1 MGDVLLTRGIGFRE
15 DYLVD
20 SLTNWTTD
28 TGVAATTDGDIV
40 AVTGLTATNGFARS
54 GLSISTSTYSEFK
67 LRQKQTGSG
76 GNSGLV
82 RFTYSDLTTS
92 NHVYTTTG
100 LLTIVDSI
108 VPTPFKTVTEIKF
121 LNSVGAPNME
131 FDFLQFYREELT
143 LPAVSEP
150 LRFTLPRTIV
160 ELPIPTREGGV
171 LQDIGSD
178 SARLEL
184 AGSLLA
190 TQTPNTYTANQWW
203 NVLVELVLE
212 GNWQWLTS
220 DRVNYKYHIED
231 VTLTQEPGIANT
243 YYRFKMRLRKVDI
256 LSATTQT
263 FSVTT

>member
-1 MGDVLLTRGIGFRE
+1 MGDVKLTRGIGFRE
-15 DYLVD
+15 DFLID
-20 SLTNWTTD
+20 SLTNWTAD
-28 TGVAATTDGDIV
+28 SGVAATTDGDIV
-40 AVTGLTATNGFARS
+40 AITGLTATNGYARS
-54 GLSISTSTYSEFK
+54 GLSISTSTYSEAK

-82 RFTYSDLTTS
+82 RFTYSDASTS
-92 NHVYTTTG
+92 DHIYTTTG
-100 LLTIVDSI
+100 LLTV
-108 VPTPFKTVTEIKF
+108 VPITPTAFKTVTAIKF

-131 FDFLQFYREELT
+131 FDFIFFYREELT

-150 LRFTLPRTIV
+150 LRLTLGRTVV
-160 ELPIPTREGGV
+160 ELPIPSREGGV

-243 YYRFKMRLRKVDI
+243 YYPFKMRLRKVDV

>member
-15 DYLVD
+15 DYLID

-28 TGVAATTDGDIV
+28 AGVAATTDGDIV

-54 GLSISTSTYSEFK
+54 GLSISTSTYSKAK
-67 LRQKQTGSG
+67 LRQKQTASG
-76 GNSGLV
+76 GNSGLL
-82 RFTYSDLTTS
+82 RFTYSDATTS
-92 NHVYTTTG
+92 DHIYTTTG
-100 LLTIVDSI
+100 LLTIVDI
-108 VPTPFKTVTEIKF
+108 TPTAFKTITAMKF

-131 FDFLQFYREELT
+131 FDFIFLYREQLS

-150 LRFTLPRTIV
+150 LRLTLSRTVV

-231 VTLTQEPGIANT
+231 VTLTQTPGIANIMFG
-243 YYRFKMRLRKVDI
+243 FKMRLRKVDI
-256 LSATTQT
+256 LTATTQT